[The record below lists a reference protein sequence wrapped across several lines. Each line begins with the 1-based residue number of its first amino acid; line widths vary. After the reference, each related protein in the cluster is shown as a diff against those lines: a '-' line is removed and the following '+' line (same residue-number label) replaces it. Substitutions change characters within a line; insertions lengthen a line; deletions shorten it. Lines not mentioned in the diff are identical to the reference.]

1 MEATTQPVTST
12 ESLTDSVAQTVAE
25 TAAEHPEPFQQVACE
40 PAAPVAGA
48 KPKRSRRAAVEVAA
62 IEITPRLTCG
72 IEAVLLS
79 TDRPV
84 PHRKLGIALG
94 LLIDDESA
102 DTDATQPQ
110 LRSEQQAAREA
121 AVEQAIQRAV
131 ESLNQ
136 VYESTSRAF
145 RIEHVSGGLR
155 IMTLPEHA
163 GVVSAFRKSAQFSRL
178 SKSAI
183 ETLSIIAYRQPVT
196 RAELEAI
203 RGVSCGEILRTLL
216 ERRLI
221 TIKGRAEELGRPI
234 LYGTTKQFLDHF
246 GLASLKDM
254 PTVEE
259 FKLGA

>member
-1 MEATTQPVTST
+1 MEATTLTDQNPAVTSG
-12 ESLTDSVAQTVAE
+12 E
-25 TAAEHPEPFQQVACE
+25 TTAIAGEQPPSQPDA
-40 PAAPVAGA
+40 AAPVAV
-48 KPKRSRRAAVEVAA
+48 KPKRSKRVAVEVA
-62 IEITPRLTCG
+62 EIPLPSQIPSG
-72 IEAVLLS
+72 VEAVLLS

-84 PHRKLGIALG
+84 TSHKLGIAFG
-94 LLIDDESA
+94 LLADDQDQSA
-102 DTDATQPQ
+102 GEQPALVSDAQ
-110 LRSEQQAAREA
+110 RARET
-121 AVEQAIQRAV
+121 AVDNLISRAV
-131 ESLNQ
+131 AQLNED
-136 VYESTSRAF
+136 YANTGRAF

-163 GVVSAFRKSAQFSRL
+163 SVVSAFRRMVQFSRL

-203 RGVSCGEILRTLL
+203 RGVSCGEVLRTLL

-234 LYGTTKQFLDHF
+234 LYGTTRQFLDHF

>member
-1 MEATTQPVTST
+1 MEATTLTEQNVTNS
-12 ESLTDSVAQTVAE
+12 D
-25 TAAEHPEPFQQVACE
+25 AADEANPDATIP
-40 PAAPVAGA
+40 PPVAA
-48 KPKRSRRAAVEVAA
+48 KPKRSKRVALEVQ
-62 IEITPRLTCG
+62 EIPLTDRITTG
-72 IEAVLLS
+72 VEAVLLS

-84 PHRKLGIALG
+84 QPRKLGVAFG
-94 LLIDDESA
+94 LLTDDQTSEGV
-102 DTDATQPQ
+102 
-110 LRSEQQAAREA
+110 SEQPVLASDAQQAREV
-121 AVEQAIQRAV
+121 AVENLIARAV
-131 ESLNQ
+131 AALNEA
-136 VYESTSRAF
+136 YASTGRAF
-145 RIEHVSGGLR
+145 RIESVSGGLR

-163 GVVSAFRKSAQFSRL
+163 QVVSAFRKMAQFSRL

-254 PTVEE
+254 PTIEE

>member
-1 MEATTQPVTST
+1 MEATTLT
-12 ESLTDSVAQTVAE
+12 EQAG
-25 TAAEHPEPFQQVACE
+25 QVMEGQESA
-40 PAAPVAGA
+40 PAAGGA
-48 KPKRSRRAAVEVAA
+48 EVPAPSKPKRNKKAAVEVVE
-62 IEITPRLTCG
+62 IELTPRIWG
-72 IEAVLLS
+72 GVEAVLLS

-84 PHRKLGIALG
+84 TAHKLGVALG
-94 LLIDDESA
+94 LIADDGEQEG
-102 DTDATQPQ
+102 DQPA
-110 LRSEQQAAREA
+110 LKSEQHAAREI
-121 AVEQAIQRAV
+121 AVERVIGRAV
-131 ESLNQ
+131 TTLNES
-136 VYESTSRAF
+136 YEKSGRAF
-145 RIEHVSGGLR
+145 RIENVSGGLR

-163 GVVSAFRKSAQFSRL
+163 QVVSAFRKSAQFSRL

-246 GLASLKDM
+246 GLATLKDM
-254 PTVEE
+254 PTIEE

>member
-1 MEATTQPVTST
+1 MEATTLNGPLNAPLNGPVDGQ
-12 ESLTDSVAQTVAE
+12 TDAAVVEGGGE
-25 TAAEHPEPFQQVACE
+25 TGPTTD
-40 PAAPVAGA
+40 APVAVTS
-48 KPKRSRRAAVEVAA
+48 KPKRSRRAAVEVQE
-62 IEITPRLTCG
+62 IELTEKITAG
-72 IEAVLLS
+72 VEAVLLS

-84 PHRKLGIALG
+84 TAHKLGVAFG
-94 LLIDDESA
+94 LLTDDPNEAAGEQPALVS
-102 DTDATQPQ
+102 DA
-110 LRSEQQAAREA
+110 QQARAA
-121 AVEQAIQRAV
+121 AVEHLIARAV
-131 ESLNQ
+131 AKLNEA
-136 VYESTSRAF
+136 YASTGRAF
-145 RIEHVSGGLR
+145 RIEQVSGGLR

-163 GVVSAFRKSAQFSRL
+163 GVVSAFRRMAQFSRL

-203 RGVSCGEILRTLL
+203 RGVSCGEVLRTLL

-254 PTVEE
+254 PTIEE
-259 FKLGA
+259 FKLSA

>member
-1 MEATTQPVTST
+1 MEATT
-12 ESLTDSVAQTVAE
+12 LTDQPTTPEPAG
-25 TAAEHPEPFQQVACE
+25 AAEIAEPTT
-40 PAAPVAGA
+40 
-48 KPKRSRRAAVEVAA
+48 KPKRARRAATEPIA
-62 IEITPRLTCG
+62 ELPLTSRITSG

-84 PHRKLGIALG
+84 HPRKLGIALG
-94 LLIDDESA
+94 LLAEDSEPDS
-102 DTDATQPQ
+102 DQPNLKSDQ
-110 LRSEQQAAREA
+110 HAAREA
-121 AVEQAIQRAV
+121 AVEALITKAV
-131 ESLNQ
+131 AALNDTYQ
-136 VYESTSRAF
+136 SSERSF
-145 RIEHVSGGLR
+145 RIESVSGGLR

-163 GVVSAFRKSAQFSRL
+163 SVVSAFRKSAQFSRL

>member
-1 MEATTQPVTST
+1 MEATT
-12 ESLTDSVAQTVAE
+12 LTDQNPAVPSGE
-25 TAAEHPEPFQQVACE
+25 TTAIAGEQPPSQPDA
-40 PAAPVAGA
+40 AAPVAV
-48 KPKRSRRAAVEVAA
+48 KPKRSKRVAVEVA
-62 IEITPRLTCG
+62 EIPLTSQITSG
-72 IEAVLLS
+72 VEAVLLS

-84 PHRKLGIALG
+84 TSHKLGIAFG
-94 LLIDDESA
+94 LLADDQDQSA
-102 DTDATQPQ
+102 GEQPALVSDAQ
-110 LRSEQQAAREA
+110 RAREA
-121 AVEQAIQRAV
+121 AVDNLISRAV
-131 ESLNQ
+131 VQLNED
-136 VYESTSRAF
+136 YANTGRAF

-163 GVVSAFRKSAQFSRL
+163 SVVSAFRRMVQFSRL

-203 RGVSCGEILRTLL
+203 RGVSCGEVLRTLL

-234 LYGTTKQFLDHF
+234 LYGTTRQFLDHF

>member
-1 MEATTQPVTST
+1 MEATTLTEHSAPAQPAESQPAEST
-12 ESLTDSVAQTVAE
+12 A
-25 TAAEHPEPFQQVACE
+25 
-40 PAAPVAGA
+40 PAG
-48 KPKRSRRAAVEVAA
+48 KPKRTRRASVEVAQ
-62 IEITPRLTCG
+62 IELTPRITSG
-72 IEAVLLS
+72 VEAVLLS

-84 PHRKLGIALG
+84 PHRKLGVALG
-94 LLIDDESA
+94 LLVDEDAA
-102 DTDATQPQ
+102 DADSSQPQ
-110 LRSEQQAAREA
+110 LKSEQQTAREA
-121 AVEQAIQRAV
+121 AVEQVIHRAV
-131 ESLNQ
+131 EALNQ
-136 VYESTSRAF
+136 VYESTSRVF
-145 RIEHVSGGLR
+145 RVEHVSGGLR
-155 IMTLPEHA
+155 IMTLPEHSS
-163 GVVSAFRKSAQFSRL
+163 VVSAFRKSAQFSRL

-234 LYGTTKQFLDHF
+234 LYGTTRQFLDHF